1 MQLKNIFVHHVF
13 FYLNESDAAHTTSL
27 VEGLQRL
34 AEAPIIKQ
42 SHIGIPAN
50 TQRDVVDNSYDVSWL
65 AFFNSAEEQDAYQTD
80 PTHLQFVKECSHLW
94 KKVVVFDAV
103 NANGE

>member
-13 FYLNESDAAHTTSL
+13 FYLNTSNAANAQSL

-34 AEAPIIKQ
+34 AKASIIKQ

-80 PTHLQFVKECSHLW
+80 PIHLQFVKECSYLW
-94 KKVVVFDAV
+94 KKVIVFDAV
-103 NANGE
+103 NAD